1 MLLQPHEE
9 GQPMGP
15 YGQPVNSRQEDATDA
30 ELMAYISAH
39 HPGWEIHRVFGG
51 YEAVPTGTAIIRS
64 AFLSSLA
71 EKLDELSGKDGLGV
85 FT

>member
-1 MLLQPHEE
+1 
-9 GQPMGP
+9 MGP

-51 YEAVPTGTAIIRS
+51 YEAVPTGTVVIRS
-64 AFLSSLA
+64 AYLSAIA
-71 EKLDELSGKDGLGV
+71 EKLDELSGKNGLCQRPRETPV
-85 FT
+85 VLSETN

>member
-1 MLLQPHEE
+1 
-9 GQPMGP
+9 MGA

-51 YEAVPTGTAIIRS
+51 YEAVPAGTAVIRS
-64 AFLSSLA
+64 PYLSSIA
-71 EKLDELSGKDGLGV
+71 EKLDGLSGQTDSEA
-85 FT
+85 TSIPPQAH